1 MNRIE
6 VQKQIFGEKKDESFT
21 DDAIRIEAY
30 IVISVLA
37 LCFIG
42 IAYIAIKFG

>member
-1 MNRIE
+1 MDKIE
-6 VQKQIFGEKKDESFT
+6 VQKQIFQKQKDGSFT

-30 IVISVLA
+30 IVISVLV

-42 IAYIAIKFG
+42 IGYIAIKFG